1 MGVLEFISAILSA
14 LAWPV
19 AIVLIVIVL
28 RRPLRHLL
36 SRLETLKGP
45 GVEATFQRQLEE
57 AKEEA
62 VAAAAS
68 LPAGQ
73 RRDANQQERLEYSD
87 LLQLADLSP
96 RAAILDAWLRLE
108 FALTEAAKKADVPLT
123 QRGGILG
130 LIEELEKRGV
140 IAPELRSPLRRL
152 RNLRNVAVHTM
163 DFDISKDSVIDYID
177 TANFIIRSLEV
188 TPIEDG

>member
-1 MGVLEFISAILSA
+1 MSVLEFISSILSA

-19 AIVLIVIVL
+19 AIVIIVIVL

-36 SRLETLKGP
+36 SRLETLRGP

-57 AKEEA
+57 AREEA

-68 LPAGQ
+68 LPVGQ

-108 FALTEAAKKADVPLT
+108 FALTEAAKRADVPLT
-123 QRGGILG
+123 ERRGILG
-130 LIEELEKRGV
+130 LIEELEKRGI

-152 RNLRNVAVHTM
+152 RNLRNVAVHAI
-163 DFDISKDSVIDYID
+163 DFDVPKDSVIDYID
-177 TANFIIRSLEV
+177 TANFIIRSLRV
-188 TPIEDG
+188 PPMQDS